1 MKTVNMS
8 PQMVQA
14 IAAMQQNAQEL
25 VQMLDQTS
33 KYVFEIVD
41 VDNEAEAVQGFKELK
56 VLSLVRSYIAD
67 FIEKEEWNMHTTLE
81 YKIESTLRGAL
92 IVALEIQSETD
103 LEPAYITTSDGVE
116 LEYNAINAAELQYN
130 MITEQDYIN
139 QNKKQQ

>member
-1 MKTVNMS
+1 MN
-8 PQMVQA
+8 
-14 IAAMQQNAQEL
+14 
-25 VQMLDQTS
+25 
-33 KYVFEIVD
+33 
-41 VDNEAEAVQGFKELK
+41 
-56 VLSLVRSYIAD
+56 
-67 FIEKEEWNMHTTLE
+67 TTLE

-103 LEPAYITTSDGVE
+103 LEPAYITTSDGLE